1 MIQNYE
7 DLEVYQKSYTLAVE
21 IYERSKEMPKE
32 ETYGLISQIRRAA
45 LSIPL
50 NIAEGYGKRESAA
63 EFKRFL
69 SMGKG
74 SCDEMKV
81 LIDFCKDVN
90 IFNDESH
97 CKLKV
102 KYDEIGKMLYSLMQ
116 RWK

>member
-7 DLEVYQKSYTLAVE
+7 DLEVYRKSYAQALRTYEAV
-21 IYERSKEMPKE
+21 KLLPKE
-32 ETYGLISQIRRAA
+32 ETYGLTNQMKRAA

-69 SMGKG
+69 AMAKG

-81 LIDFCKDVN
+81 IADFCKDLG
-90 IFNDESH
+90 FMTCEKH
-97 CKLKV
+97 KELKAS
-102 KYDEIGKMLYSLMQ
+102 YDEIGRMLHGMIQ
-116 RWK
+116 KWQ